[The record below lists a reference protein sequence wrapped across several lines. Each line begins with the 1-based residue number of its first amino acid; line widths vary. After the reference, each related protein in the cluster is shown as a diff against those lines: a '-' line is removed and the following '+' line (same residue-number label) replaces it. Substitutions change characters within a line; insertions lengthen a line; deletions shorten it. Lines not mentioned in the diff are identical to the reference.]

1 MNRHHRG
8 MALLMVLMLTFLLAV
23 LVGAFFQ
30 VHQSNFAT
38 LGAGQGRSEAMLAAE
53 SGMAYARYKLE
64 HDQTWAAS
72 DFTGTSET
80 LGSWKMDTVAGTRTL
95 RGNVLDGVGQPAGTR
110 FEIEVLNNLGA
121 ASASPGGVVPKDA
134 VKLRAM
140 GFSRNFKAGIEVVLL
155 GEPLYD
161 SAASCNGK
169 MDMSQNRSWVIK
181 SLDEVRNWVRSND
194 DIYTPDVLGDPGNR
208 AMRFYGADESTP
220 HKAKGLAWSRKDVYS
235 GTSSMV
241 SGSQFAAMNL
251 AVDGRMAPR
260 STLNND
266 IYDLKLTDLKV
277 DPSNLTVVPPG
288 RFVLTE
294 SAAIPVVEHTRY
306 VLGFPVGTYNA
317 DDPPVGIRTLTFY
330 PEGGGS
336 PTVHYPASELARVAS
351 EHPGTVVSVTPP
363 AGGTVAGDTVNL
375 APGFDFSFSRLEFT
389 FDDAKQYQ
397 VNGNFAVGYEAPPTT
412 PQLPEVSP
420 DIILMDPASPEAPAF
435 LNVTHS
441 FTVDG
446 TLKGRGAL
454 AAQGDIFMRA
464 ETDLA
469 ASVDSPLVVWGGNDI
484 NIDASGRDRIKF
496 SGLVYAKRDF
506 NIVSASPL
514 ESVRLQGALVAREGK
529 INVANTDKVDMTYD
543 PSYLEALTR
552 GLPSGRRRL
561 KQMSWRTF

>member
-1 MNRHHRG
+1 MNRHRQG
-8 MALLMVLMLTFLLAV
+8 MALLMVLMLTFLLTV

-30 VHQSNFAT
+30 IHRSNFAA
-38 LGAGQGRSEAMLAAE
+38 LGAGQGRTEAMLAAE

-64 HDQTWAAS
+64 GDQAWGNPEFPAS
-72 DFTGTSET
+72 TDVMGAWRIE
-80 LGSWKMDTVAGTRTL
+80 TVAGTKTL
-95 RGNVLDGVGQPAGTR
+95 RGTVLDGTGQPTSQR

-121 ASASPGGVVPKDA
+121 ATATPGGIVPKDA
-134 VKLRAM
+134 VKLQAV
-140 GFSRNFKAGIEVVLL
+140 GFSRNFKAGVEVVLL

-161 SAASCNGK
+161 SAASSNGR
-169 MDMSQNRSWVIK
+169 MDMSQNREWVIK
-181 SLDEVRNWVRSND
+181 SLDDVRNWIRSND
-194 DIYTPDVLGDPGNR
+194 DIYTPDVLGDPTNR

-235 GTSSMV
+235 GSSQIV
-241 SGSQFAAMNL
+241 DGSNTVAMNQ
-251 AVDGRMAPR
+251 AIDGLVAPR

-277 DPSNLTVVPPG
+277 DASNLTVIPPG
-288 RFVLTE
+288 RFVVTE
-294 SAAIPVVEHTRY
+294 SQAVPVVRHTNY
-306 VLGFPVGTYNA
+306 VFGVPVGSYTA
-317 DDPPVGIRTLTFY
+317 DDPPAGIRTLTFY

-336 PTVHYPASELARVAS
+336 PVVHYPASELARVAA
-351 EHPGTVVSVTPP
+351 ENGGNVVSVTPP
-363 AGGTVAGDTVNL
+363 AGGTVAADTVTL
-375 APGFDFSFSRLEFT
+375 APGFNFSFSRLEFT

-397 VNGNFAVGYEAPPTT
+397 VNGSFAVGYEAPPTT
-412 PQLPEVSP
+412 PQLPEASP
-420 DIILMDPASPEAPAF
+420 DIILKDPASPEAPAF

-454 AAQGDIFMRA
+454 AAEGDIFMRA

-506 NIVSASPL
+506 NILSATPL
-514 ESVRLQGALVAREGK
+514 ESVRLHGALVAREGK
-529 INVANTDKVDMTYD
+529 ISMANSNKVDMTYD
-543 PSYLEALTR
+543 PSYLEVLTR

-561 KQMSWRTF
+561 KQMSWRTL